1 MEIDRK
7 LSDEM
12 AQNAE
17 MASNYLKA
25 LSHPGRLMILCY
37 LLEGEKSVTALERLL
52 DTRQSSVSQHL
63 ARLRIDGLVRAR
75 REGKVMHYS
84 LADERVTE
92 VISLLHRLF
101 CAPEGASAA

>member
-1 MEIDRK
+1 MTDFSPTAARPSAEDAMEIDRK

-52 DTRQSSVSQHL
+52 DTRQSSV
-63 ARLRIDGLVRAR
+63 AR
-75 REGKVMHYS
+75 
-84 LADERVTE
+84 
-92 VISLLHRLF
+92 
-101 CAPEGASAA
+101 